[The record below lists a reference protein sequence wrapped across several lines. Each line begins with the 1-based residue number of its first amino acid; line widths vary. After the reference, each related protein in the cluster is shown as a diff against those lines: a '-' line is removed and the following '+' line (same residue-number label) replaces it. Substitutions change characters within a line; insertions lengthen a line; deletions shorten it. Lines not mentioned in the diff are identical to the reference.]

1 MTGEENEQETEA
13 ARGQPNNEPW
23 VGALPPFSAA
33 WGFLAR
39 ISRLTSRLTSAV
51 GIFGLVMLILFTV
64 VDVLG
69 SKVFSRPFPGYTG
82 VTELAELIAMSFAM
96 GVTFLAG
103 QHIKVEILLSRIPH
117 RAGSVVSSFTNL
129 LALALFVLIVWR
141 LVVLGLSF
149 QASGEVVDQINIP
162 LFPFPYLTALAL
174 VPVCLALLY
183 NLGNSLHRAV
193 RG

>member
-1 MTGEENEQETEA
+1 MTSEGNEPVAKMAE
-13 ARGQPNNEPW
+13 GQPEGPW
-23 VGALPPFSAA
+23 TGALPPFSAA
-33 WGFLAR
+33 WKMLAR
-39 ISRLTSRLTSAV
+39 VSRLTSRLTSAV
-51 GIFGLVMLILFTV
+51 GIFGLTMLILFTV
-64 VDVLG
+64 IDVLG

-103 QHIKVEILLSRIPH
+103 QHIKVEILLSRIPR
-117 RAGSVVSSFTNL
+117 RAGAIVSSFTNL
-129 LALALFVLIVWR
+129 LAFALFVLIVWR

-149 QASGEVVDQINIP
+149 QTSGEVVDQINIP
-162 LFPFPYLTALAL
+162 LYPFPYLMALAL

-183 NLGNSLHRAV
+183 NLGNSLHRLV